1 VEDRALAAR
10 EDGNWERSMDQKD
23 NRFYR
28 ERDERIDAVESARAI
43 RRIGHLIESGYLPRE
58 LADDLQR
65 LINMAMMWEM
75 TQAKGDPDQEP

>member
-28 ERDERIDAVESARAI
+28 ERDERIDAVESARAM
-43 RRIGHLIESGYLPRE
+43 RRIGHLIESGYLPPE
-58 LADDLQR
+58 LQR

-75 TQAKGDPDQEP
+75 SQAKGDPDQEP